1 MMYNYPFFT
10 PFRYKNYYNNDY
22 TNHVSH
28 YVNNNKYY
36 VNDVK
41 GKKKPSQISSNFES
55 EKVLNEGTSKK
66 SNHSENSFFEILGL
80 KLYYDDIL
88 LICLIFFLYKEN
100 VKDNYLLLALVMLL
114 LS

>member
-10 PFRYKNYYNNDY
+10 PFRYKNYYNNNY
-22 TNHVSH
+22 NNNVSH
-28 YVNNNKYY
+28 YVNNDKHY
-36 VNDVK
+36 VNAIK
-41 GKKKPSQISSNFES
+41 EEKKPSQFSCNFES
-55 EKVLNEGTSKK
+55 EKVLNERTLKN
-66 SNHSENSFFEILGL
+66 SNRSESSFFEILGL